1 MKTKLIFFGEAF
13 KKNNLQIWKILE
25 LNFLEP
31 PGYNHI
37 IAYEASCDDRKAYLG
52 LVKFYE

>member
-1 MKTKLIFFGEAF
+1 MKSKLVLFGEAF
-13 KKNNLQIWKILE
+13 KKDNLQFWKILE
-25 LNFLEP
+25 LNLLET

-52 LVKFYE
+52 FGQVL